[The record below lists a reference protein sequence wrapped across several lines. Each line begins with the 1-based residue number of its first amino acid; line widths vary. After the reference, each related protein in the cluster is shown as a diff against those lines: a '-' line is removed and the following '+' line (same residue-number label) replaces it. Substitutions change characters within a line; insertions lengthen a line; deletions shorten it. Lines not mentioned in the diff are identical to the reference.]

1 VSDSPSDSTISAAVG
16 STGRGPHFAVML
28 PQMRMSYATI
38 EERVQSAEAN
48 GFHSVWFMDHLTPP
62 VAPEHDAFE
71 GWTLTSA
78 LAMRTS
84 TIRLGHLVL
93 CNEFRH
99 PALLAKM
106 AATLDVLS
114 EGRLELGLGWGS
126 VPHELEVFGFGL
138 DPAPVRAARLGET
151 LAILSLMFAGEPF
164 DYDGEHF
171 QLRGAIGRPVPLQ
184 SRVPIMI
191 GGAGPKLTMPLVAA
205 HADWWNCPTY
215 AIDRLAELAPLAGSA
230 RISAQHP
237 LGLAAS
243 SADRDE
249 VVATAE
255 RRFGGWGGLI
265 AGTPDEVTAALQREV
280 DLGVELFI
288 FQFTDFAPAATL
300 ERFATEVM
308 PAFR

>member
-1 VSDSPSDSTISAAVG
+1 VTQSTP
-16 STGRGPHFAVML
+16 RRPPRFAVML
-28 PQMRMSYATI
+28 PQMRMSFATI
-38 EERVQSAEAN
+38 EERVRAAEEH
-48 GFHSVWFMDHLTPP
+48 GFHSVWFMDHLQPP

-71 GWTLTSA
+71 GWTLASA
-78 LAMRTS
+78 LAMRTTS
-84 TIRLGHLVL
+84 IRLGHLVL

-99 PALLAKM
+99 PAVLAKM

-126 VPHELEVFGFGL
+126 VPHELEVFGLGL
-138 DPAPVRAARLGET
+138 DPAPVRAARLAET
-151 LAILSLMFAGEPF
+151 LEILHLMFAGETF
-164 DYDGEHF
+164 DYTGAHF
-171 QLRGAIGRPVPLQ
+171 SLRGAIGRPTPAQ
-184 SRVPIMI
+184 ERIPIMI

-215 AIDRLAELAPLAGSA
+215 AIDRLDELVPLAGSA

-243 SADRDE
+243 STDRDE

-265 AGTPDEVTAALQREV
+265 AGTPDEVIAALEREV
-280 DLGVELFI
+280 ELGVELFI
-288 FQFTDFAPAATL
+288 FQFTDFATPATL
-300 ERFATEVM
+300 ARFANEVM
-308 PAFR
+308 PAFGGSNL